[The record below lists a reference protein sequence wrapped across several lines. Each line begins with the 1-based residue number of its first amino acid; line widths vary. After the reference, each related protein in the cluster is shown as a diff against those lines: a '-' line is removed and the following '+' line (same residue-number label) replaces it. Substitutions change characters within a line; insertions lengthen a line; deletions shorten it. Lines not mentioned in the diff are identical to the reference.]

1 MALRQAYTVMR
12 ARVVCLLYIYMY
24 MYHMYMWGRCLQN
37 GVHT

>member
-24 MYHMYMWGRCLQN
+24 MWGRCLQN